1 MGFSSKQL
9 SNMPHSL
16 SDCKR
21 IWTIHN
27 ERSGHRKLAGNTE
40 LRKHGDGLFSVDLYG
55 HTIVRFYEGY
65 TRLYTCG
72 YDTSPMTISR
82 LNSFTSAYIYRDSS
96 VKCEDKLRIGSYP
109 FIEGIRVLPNGQV
122 HTEDKRP
129 DVVVSVTKEAIS
141 AYIKLFNW
149 IKKQLRA
156 RFELGEF
163 KDKDARLLD
172 LEIGDVHA
180 LFIAKDG
187 FIPHEMAL
195 KLLSPF
201 WDDPFDDC
209 LNRARERYR
218 DDFYKMVNGYE
229 RTVFQNA

>member
-1 MGFSSKQL
+1 MGFSSKPL
-9 SNMPHSL
+9 NNMPHSL
-16 SDCKR
+16 ADCKR
-21 IWTIHN
+21 IWTTRN
-27 ERSGHRKLAGNTE
+27 ENKGSRKLADNTE
-40 LRKHGDGLFSVDLYG
+40 LVKRSNDLFQVELYG
-55 HTIVRFYEGY
+55 HSIVHFYEGY

-96 VKCEDKLRIGSYP
+96 VKCEDKLRIGRYP

-122 HTEDKRP
+122 HPEDKRP
-129 DVVVSVTKEAIS
+129 DVVVSATKEAIS

-156 RFELGEF
+156 RFALGEF
-163 KDKDARLLD
+163 KDNDARLLV

-209 LNRARERYR
+209 LNRAREWYR